1 MIITRI
7 NWQRILFCITIAVI
21 YILSA
26 RIQFSTFM
34 NVDSANALDE
44 ARVLL
49 HGGRFFHD
57 IFETTPPLFLYLNFP
72 LIYLIDKFKNV
83 NFFFFIYYMAIYS
96 ILLIIANFFLKQ
108 IFTDEEFSRR
118 YFFIVVAVLF
128 LFVISET
135 LFAQREYTCFI
146 FTLPYFLLFSLR
158 LDDKVV
164 NPWLVFL
171 TSIFAAIGFSLKPHF
186 CFPFIISEIYY
197 FFHQK
202 SFKKIIRIENTV
214 IYFFVSF
221 YALSTYL
228 IYPEYFTH
236 IIPLTYQF
244 YYLGLRDAFIN
255 YKNISIFVYYGALIL
270 VFACIVRSDKN
281 YSSVVKAFSIAIVGF
296 IFTYFSGL
304 VFWGYHI
311 FQAIG
316 FSILLAVFLILKLFK
331 FLEEKKFTVF
341 IMLLLGFSFF
351 ILNVK
356 DFSVVRV
363 NVIQTVILMVS
374 VIIFV
379 FFLVTS
385 LFLKY
390 YHTKTVRMAAVVF
403 FAISIS
409 IHPVILAF
417 SMIVG
422 QQKYSLAVLP
432 IQRFL
437 FEYVAHKKVYFLTSS
452 LPMEYSSINYTD
464 AIHVSRFP
472 YLIWMPGYF
481 YAMRNSNL
489 SDAEKMNK
497 LSLYFIDLLG
507 KDLESKKPDYIL
519 VESGKHISTPGFL
532 VNDADY
538 IKIFSQVSVFKNAFK
553 NYRFFAKIQNGKT
566 YTFTV
571 YQRKNP
577 RNSKSY

>member
-83 NFFFFIYYMAIYS
+83 NFFFFFFIYYMAIYS

-244 YYLGLRDAFIN
+244 YYLGLRD
-255 YKNISIFVYYGALIL
+255 
-270 VFACIVRSDKN
+270 
-281 YSSVVKAFSIAIVGF
+281 GF
-296 IFTYFSGL
+296 IITYFSGL